1 MPLRESGRPL
11 KPEFEGYT
19 KVQVAIDSGAAAS
32 VMPERLLAGHPM
44 AHGEAYKRG
53 ARYQA
58 ADGGRIPNL
67 GE

>member
-1 MPLRESGRPL
+1 MPLREGGRPL

-19 KVQVAIDSGAAAS
+19 KAQVAIDSGAAAS
-32 VMPERLLAGHPM
+32 AMLERLLAGHTAVP
-44 AHGEAYKRG
+44 GEAYKKG
-53 ARYQA
+53 THYLA

>member
-1 MPLRESGRPL
+1 MPLREGSRPL
-11 KPEFEGYT
+11 KPEFEGYA

-32 VMPERLLAGHPM
+32 VMPEKFLAGHRVVP
-44 AHGEAYKRG
+44 GEACKRG
-53 ARYQA
+53 THYLA